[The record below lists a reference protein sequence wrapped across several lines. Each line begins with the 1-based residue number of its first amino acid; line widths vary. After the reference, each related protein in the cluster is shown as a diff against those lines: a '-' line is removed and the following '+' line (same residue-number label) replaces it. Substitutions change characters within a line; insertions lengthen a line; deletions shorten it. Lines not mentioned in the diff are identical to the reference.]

1 MQTPFVVARAMRCT
15 KFGPAGAR
23 LREQQSLTA
32 EFVRQQFA
40 MAVAVLL
47 ISGARGRSGLPA
59 GGTGGLCTGRNWA
72 TTTCGTTA
80 GVSSGAN
87 PRWRPIWPAKSTL
100 PIATPATIWPSPRQV
115 LELSLQAE
123 IPTNVAPWLLG
134 LVGDEPA
141 HAAMAYAF
149 VVYHWAK
156 LVGTTG
162 DMFGARG
169 CLLPS
174 ACKSFDNRA
183 SARTLLADQQR
194 LAGSPGAAPAAQ
206 IALGSEISARES
218 ELLGKALEAMPGR
231 MRAGL

>member
-1 MQTPFVVARAMRCT
+1 
-15 KFGPAGAR
+15 
-23 LREQQSLTA
+23 
-32 EFVRQQFA
+32 
-40 MAVAVLL
+40 MAVAGLL
-47 ISGARGRSGLPA
+47 IRGAGGRSRPPA
-59 GGTGGLCTGRNWA
+59 GGTAGLCTDRNRA
-72 TTTCGTTA
+72 TTRCGTTTR
-80 GVSSGAN
+80 VSSKRKAAVAPN
-87 PRWRPIWPAKSTL
+87 LA
-100 PIATPATIWPSPRQV
+100 RQV
-115 LELSLQAE
+115 NA
-123 IPTNVAPWLLG
+123 TNRHTGNDLAVTSSGFGALAAGGNPHQRRALAAWPG
-134 LVGDEPA
+134 GDEPA